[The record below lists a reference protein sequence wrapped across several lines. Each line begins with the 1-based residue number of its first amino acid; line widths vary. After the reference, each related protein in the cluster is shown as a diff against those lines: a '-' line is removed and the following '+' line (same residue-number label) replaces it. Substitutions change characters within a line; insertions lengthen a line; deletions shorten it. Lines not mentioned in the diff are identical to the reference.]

1 VSALLVVE
9 IRRILSRRA
18 VFAAAALVLLGMLI
32 AGSVLFVRSHRQ
44 DPAALQAQQQQVEAN
59 RRQAV
64 AECASGRFG
73 IPKEEVPT
81 GMTLKQY
88 CEQVVVGTPETED
101 PAFQLV
107 HYRDVAENLSGLFIA
122 IVMIL
127 AASFI
132 GAEWHAG
139 TVTTQLTW
147 EPRRNRVLAAKAIAV
162 ALFAFAFFV
171 LAQVLLF
178 GVLAPSALFRGTT
191 EGANLTWLQGVAGII
206 VRGAFGAAL
215 ASGIAFAFASIAR
228 NTAAAVGA
236 VFVYA
241 AILEPLMR
249 AARPKWQRWYLHDN
263 LATFISGH
271 RLDFTTYGRSVIGA
285 AVLVSLY
292 TLALLLLAMAV
303 FRRRDVT

>member
-1 VSALLVVE
+1 VSALLAVE

-18 VFAAAALVLLGMLI
+18 VFGAAALVLLGMLI
-32 AGSVLFVRSHRQ
+32 AGSVLFVRSHRS
-44 DPAALQAQQQQVEAN
+44 DPAQLQAQQQQVEAQ

-64 AECASGRFG
+64 AECASGSFG
-73 IPKEEVPT
+73 IPKQDVPP
-81 GMTLKQY
+81 GMTLEQY
-88 CEQVVVGTPETED
+88 CEQVVGAPEIED
-101 PAFQLV
+101 PAFRLV

-122 IVMIL
+122 VVMIL

-162 ALFAFAFFV
+162 AMFAFAFFV

-178 GVLAPSALFRGTT
+178 GVLAPSAFLRGTT
-191 EGANLTWLQGVAGII
+191 EGANLAWLQGAAG
-206 VRGAFGAAL
+206 VVLRGGAAAAL
-215 ASGIAFAFASIAR
+215 ASGIAFALASLAR
-228 NTAAAVGA
+228 NTAAAIGA
-236 VFVYA
+236 FFVYI
-241 AILEPLMR
+241 AILEPLLR
-249 AARPKWQRWYLHDN
+249 AARPKWQRWYLYDN

-271 RLDFTTYGRSVIGA
+271 RLDFTAYGRSVAGA
-285 AVLVSLY
+285 AVVVSTY
-292 TLALLLLAMAV
+292 ALLFVLLAMAV